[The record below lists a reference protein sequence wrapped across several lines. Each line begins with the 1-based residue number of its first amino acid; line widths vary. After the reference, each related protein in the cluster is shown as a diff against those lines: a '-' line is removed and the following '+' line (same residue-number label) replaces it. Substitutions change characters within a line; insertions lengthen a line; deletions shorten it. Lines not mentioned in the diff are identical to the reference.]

1 MTDPDSPE
9 TVSPA
14 DVDAA
19 LLPLWPD
26 GFVESLISSMR
37 GFIAQQREL
46 GLRTSTIAAMLRDT
60 ISADLLSRTHLTPHD
75 QEMFS
80 STLMRVIERAVDQN

>member
-1 MTDPDSPE
+1 MTDPDNPE
-9 TVSPA
+9 SVSPA

-19 LLPLWPD
+19 FLPLWPD
-26 GFVESLISSMR
+26 GFVESLVSSMR
-37 GFIAQQREL
+37 NFIAQQRKQ
-46 GLRTSTIAAMLRDT
+46 GLRTSTVAAMLHDT